1 MSNKAVDKER
11 KQDDGSLKGC
21 EEALRDAL
29 LEYEDLTNK
38 CVVEIERQGGD

>member
-1 MSNKAVDKER
+1 MSNKAVDKGS
-11 KQDDGSLKGC
+11 KLDGSLKGC